1 MCSIDYVSLKMYK
14 WMLILMYNNN
24 QNVIS
29 SSIDKSYTYV
39 LAARNLISSLF
50 HLPVEEGRR
59 GKSVRLDM
67 PGFT

>member
-1 MCSIDYVSLKMYK
+1 MSYHHLSTK
-14 WMLILMYNNN
+14 
-24 QNVIS
+24 VI
-29 SSIDKSYTYV
+29 